1 MVLIKACRR
10 LLFVK
15 RYFCIFVQI
24 LSLIRKNIIH
34 QIGKTT
40 NFDNSLMNKNFK
52 SSPEMGGQFAS
63 ELGGQFNRFMKN
75 DFKFHGLKV
84 RDNSQNTIVLIINR
98 VVSSKTLSNYI
109 N

>member
-1 MVLIKACRR
+1 
-10 LLFVK
+10 
-15 RYFCIFVQI
+15 
-24 LSLIRKNIIH
+24 
-34 QIGKTT
+34 
-40 NFDNSLMNKNFK
+40 
-52 SSPEMGGQFAS
+52 MGGQFAS